1 VAGQIQYYL
10 NEKSAKEYSEMFP
23 QLLMAHIPD
32 EPVLPIVI
40 GLCLIVLLVLILP
53 FVTRKVEENLEL
65 FFLIM
70 GVCAVTVAGLWSWE
84 LVIEAAKA
92 PVVIG
97 QVPVGIFQV
106 VLVFGL
112 LIHFYNKAFCRGIL
126 TIASKL
132 GWRLFTFLLILLLG
146 IFCSVVSIIVTAVLL
161 SEIIAALPLRKME
174 KVKFAVV
181 ACFAMGMG
189 AVLTPVGE
197 PLSTIMVSKLAGE
210 PYHAGFF
217 FPLEVFGIYIL
228 PGILVIALF
237 GAFFIGRGINLKNMS
252 HEVTYSESLK
262 SVILRAVKVYFF
274 VAALVLLGEGM
285 KPLIV
290 WYIVHVPS
298 WILYWINM
306 VSAILDNA
314 TLTAMEI
321 GPTMALPQIIGI
333 IMGLLIAGGM
343 LIPGNIPNIV
353 AAARLKINMKEWALV
368 GVPIG
373 LVIMAVYFI
382 IMLPLFLSAGG

>member
-1 VAGQIQYYL
+1 
-10 NEKSAKEYSEMFP
+10 M
-23 QLLMAHIPD
+23 
-32 EPVLPIVI
+32 
-40 GLCLIVLLVLILP
+40 VLILP
-53 FVTRKVEENLEL
+53 FITRRVEENLEL

-70 GVCAVTVAGLWSWE
+70 GVCAVSVAGLWNWE
-84 LVIEAAKA
+84 LVIEAVKA

-97 QVPVGIFQV
+97 SVPIGIFQV

-112 LIHFYNKAFCRGIL
+112 LIHFFNQAFCRGIL
-126 TIASKL
+126 FIASKL

-146 IFCSVVSIIVTAVLL
+146 IICSVVSVIVTAVLL
-161 SEIIAALPLRKME
+161 SEIIAALPIHKME

-181 ACFAMGMG
+181 ACFAMGLG

-197 PLSTIMVSKLAGE
+197 PLSTIMVSKLAGA
-210 PYHAGFF
+210 PFHADFF
-217 FPLEVFGIYIL
+217 FPLRVFGIYVL

-237 GAFFIGRGINLKNMS
+237 GAFFIGRGIDLKHFS
-252 HEVTYSESLK
+252 HEVEYTESLK
-262 SVILRAVKVYFF
+262 SVILRAIKVYFF

-321 GPTMALPQIIGI
+321 GPTMALSQIIGI

-353 AAARLKINMKEWALV
+353 AAARLKINMKEWALI

-382 IMLPLFLSAGG
+382 IMLPLFLGAGG